1 MADTSLVFWDWN
13 GTLMD
18 DVRYS
23 VACLNGLL
31 EEYGYEQRY
40 SLGRYREIFGFPIEA
55 YYRRAGFDFDRDPY
69 PVLADSYMQRY
80 NADVDA
86 CPLTAGAARALETVA
101 GRGIRQAILS
111 VSRQDYLVQQ
121 AGHRGIG
128 GLFQE
133 MLGLKDI
140 YGAGKVDLG
149 RQYLAGSGVCRLHRI
164 RYLGIIPLCQFII
177 AKNRLD
183 RLFFFFCHLV
193 PMISHVTR
201 RLLKRQR

>member
-111 VSRQDYLVQQ
+111 VSRQDYLMQQ

-149 RQYLAGSGVCRLHRI
+149 RQYLASSGAAASWWETPTTTPRPPGPWGCAASST
-164 RYLGIIPLCQFII
+164 P
-177 AKNRLD
+177 AA
-183 RLFFFFCHLV
+183 
-193 PMISHVTR
+193 TR
-201 RLLKRQR
+201 AAPVWPPQAAS